1 MKSKNSLVIL
11 LMALTLPPATL
22 LLARQAGAGRNGPLP
37 RPEGPCDM
45 LRRRRHAVR
54 GGAQHDAGAMIYID
68 GVRGGTMYDIYGQ
81 CDTLLN
87 QRSHYNYA
95 NIMNSTYPR
104 NRPILGGFAYSLD
117 SAPSYPLH

>member
-1 MKSKNSLVIL
+1 MTRRATGSKCST
-11 LMALTLPPATL
+11 LTVEKVDSISE
-22 LLARQAGAGRNGPLP
+22 Q
-37 RPEGPCDM
+37 
-45 LRRRRHAVR
+45 
-54 GGAQHDAGAMIYID
+54 MIYID

-117 SAPSYPLH
+117 SAPSHPLH